1 MFTCRTLLEKEKLNM
16 PFVLFS
22 LCLERSLW
30 LRNVHCEKFPIL
42 RGHVMLLKTY
52 FLNLEMNKMH
62 PEVYI
67 ILFVAN

>member
-1 MFTCRTLLEKEKLNM
+1 MFTCRTLLEKDKLNT

-22 LCLERSLW
+22 SYLERSLW
-30 LRNVHCEKFPIL
+30 LRNVRCEKFPIL
-42 RGHVMLLKTY
+42 GHVMLLKTY

-67 ILFVAN
+67 ILFVEN